1 MIAKPSTIPSISL
14 LIVEDCKTTLK
25 CYCNI
30 LSMVCPE
37 VTVYAASNGATG
49 LEIFKEHLPDIVVTD
64 LNMPEMDGRQM
75 AGNIRA
81 IKPETKLIV
90 ITGDKEKL
98 EQEDL
103 AEKEFTF
110 DHIIGKPIDFPS
122 FLVAI
127 KQCNDEIAL
136 HGL

>member
-1 MIAKPSTIPSISL
+1 MIAKPNTIPSLSL
-14 LIVEDCKTTLK
+14 LIVEDCKITLK

-49 LEIFKEHLPDIVVTD
+49 LELFKEHMPDIVITD

-90 ITGDKEKL
+90 ITGDIEMV
-98 EQEDL
+98 EQKNL
-103 AEKEFTF
+103 AEKESTF
-110 DHIIGKPIDFPS
+110 DHIIEKPIDFQS
-122 FLVAI
+122 FFAAI
-127 KQCNDEIAL
+127 KQCNDEIAQ
-136 HGL
+136 HGS